1 MNDDAL
7 LEVIENSGYYEFK
20 NENVEDLPVEKKA
33 IVILVDELFD
43 LRPELKKFD
52 SDILYVIKDFLE
64 NGTPV
69 YSLPSQS
76 LSTLLKE
83 PPYDGCSIFTYS
95 IKEGK
100 LLKRI
105 YKGTGINWER
115 NK

>member
-1 MNDDAL
+1 MLDDDIL
-7 LEVIENSGYYEFK
+7 VECIEQSGYYEYADV
-20 NENVEDLPVEKKA
+20 NLDDLPNNKRIA
-33 IVILVDELFD
+33 IILAGELLA

-105 YKGTGINWER
+105 YKGTGRNWE
-115 NK
+115 KV